1 MHKKIE
7 INELDIPRDDIDCW
21 ERYPK
26 HRWVYDVSRVLD
38 SQNIKWSPFKTNELE
53 NIIANMYLE
62 SADSVA
68 YAPGWIYISNP
79 IGKQILSEVY
89 IIKGEI
95 KHIRYTDNITKAQL
109 TDNVGD
115 VELRI
120 SAFVTMHFQKFTGV
134 ISVETIGND
143 IYSIRLKAISDLSL
157 TIDANIAKL
166 VKRIYKKNDLV
177 HISGL
182 SDHTLQESYAS

>member
-68 YAPGWIYISNP
+68 YVPGWIYISNP

>member
-79 IGKQILSEVY
+79 FGKQILSEVY

-134 ISVETIGND
+134 ISVETIGSD

-182 SDHTLQESYAS
+182 SDHTLHESYAS

>member
-7 INELDIPRDDIDCW
+7 INELDIPRDDVECW

-26 HRWVYDVSRVLD
+26 HKWVYDISRLLD
-38 SQNIKWSPFKTNELE
+38 SQNIKWSPFKTNDLQ
-53 NIIANMYLE
+53 NMIANMYLE
-62 SADSVA
+62 SVDSVA
-68 YAPGWIYISNP
+68 YAPGWIYINNP
-79 IGKQILSEVY
+79 FGKQILSEVY

-95 KHIRYTDNITKAQL
+95 KHIRYVDNITKTQL
-109 TDNVGD
+109 ADNVGD

-143 IYSIRLKAISDLSL
+143 IYSIRLKPISGLSL

-177 HISGL
+177 HITGL

>member
-7 INELDIPRDDIDCW
+7 VNELDIPRDDIECW

-26 HRWVYDVSRVLD
+26 HKWVYDVSRLLD
-38 SQNIKWSPFKTNELE
+38 SQNIKWSPFKTDNLPDM
-53 NIIANMYLE
+53 IANMYLE
-62 SADSVA
+62 SLEAVA
-68 YAPGWIYISNP
+68 YAPGWIFISNP

-95 KHIRYTDNITKAQL
+95 KHISYADKLTNTHITE
-109 TDNVGD
+109 NVGD

-120 SAFVTMHFQKFTGV
+120 NAFITMHFQKFTGV
-134 ISVETIGND
+134 ISIETIGGS

-157 TIDANIAKL
+157 NSDNTIAKL
-166 VKRIYKKNDLV
+166 IKRIYKKNDLI
-177 HISGL
+177 HIIGL
-182 SDHTLQESYAS
+182 SDHTLHDSHAS